1 MAFVGAISG
10 LRPPL
15 TRFHESDSSSLL
27 SGKPSL
33 LYSSQRIPGWKRTST
48 WLPIDY
54 HDEEAAHFAED
65 APFAVAIGAS
75 ILVSLA
81 FPVRND
87 PDEGTED
94 DDFGGIDF
102 TDTRFGVMGI
112 LSVIPYF
119 NWMSWI
125 FAWLDTGRQRYLVY
139 SIMYLAPYITTNL
152 SISPDDS
159 WLPIFSILANI
170 NGIPLLDKAVKY
182 LFPAKKKDIW
192 TCRERSVDEIG
203 GSSETSK
210 QLKAFGQ

>member
-1 MAFVGAISG
+1 MKGIV
-10 LRPPL
+10 R
-15 TRFHESDSSSLL
+15 
-27 SGKPSL
+27 
-33 LYSSQRIPGWKRTST
+33 
-48 WLPIDY
+48 
-54 HDEEAAHFAED
+54 AHLAED

-139 SIMYLAPYITTNL
+139 SIVTNL

-159 WLPIFSILANI
+159 WLPIFSILACIFHVQLEASIRNGDI

-182 LFPAKKKDIW
+182 LFPAKKKDADDTW
-192 TCRERSVDEIG
+192 RRCNFLPPLYLLHELSRYGLAGSEALKRLVDH
-203 GSSETSK
+203 
-210 QLKAFGQ
+210 LRHPNN